1 MYIYIYIHTMPLCT
15 NLPFSTYH
23 SPKFTHPKLRTIP
36 PILSDFLLCYSI
48 NAVPKIPS
56 SSLT

>member
-1 MYIYIYIHTMPLCT
+1 MPLCT
-15 NLPFSTYH
+15 NLHFSTYH

-56 SSLT
+56 SSPNLNFP